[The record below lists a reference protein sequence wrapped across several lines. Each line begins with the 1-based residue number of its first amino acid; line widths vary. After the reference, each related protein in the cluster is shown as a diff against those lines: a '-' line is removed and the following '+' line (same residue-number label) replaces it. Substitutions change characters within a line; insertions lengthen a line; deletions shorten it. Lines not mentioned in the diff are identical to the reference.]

1 MSREKDSIKNT
12 AERLG
17 IKTLKTEQR
26 EVVARILER
35 KDALAIFPVGF
46 GKSAIIQ
53 IPALLESEHPT
64 VVFEPTISLMVDQV
78 RALKSKGIKA
88 EYLSSRNKDEHA
100 EIYAAYASGDITVLY
115 VAPER
120 LKSSKFHA
128 AIHANP
134 PWLVAVDEAH
144 CVLEWGR
151 SFRPDYLYIGDFID
165 GMENRPTVLALT
177 ATAPTE
183 YRNQI
188 ASLLHMRRAIVYTA
202 SLARPNLILT
212 RERIQN
218 RSSKSRFRHVATLL
232 GKYMKAGR
240 AIIYCATKNETD
252 MCFNYLAKHH
262 KSEVVACHS
271 FMKEEERAENE
282 TKFITGECRIM
293 VATTAFGM
301 GIDVPD
307 IRLIVHTSLPISPIG
322 YYQEIGRAGRD
333 GGISRCILLYHPEDT
348 KKFDPIVESEKR
360 DDVKEQLRRG
370 IEDMLHIAQGN
381 QCIMQAL
388 LTHLDD
394 KDPRPCGRCSV
405 CQGKRQGKSPVGK
418 IKRIDVG
425 IDTFEVSINKLGY
438 AQVQKFRK
446 HLDELDKQQGAY
458 HEPEQKGV
466 TIQYMSKALASRG
479 LNRIRTHQSEK
490 TSNIQCAVNPT
501 TLVQGEFQPP
511 KLYDPTKEII
521 TDRLAFSVL
530 DILRE
535 YRLEDVAGHEITER
549 DLRPSQ
555 IDVTR
560 NLWFDDDVNFST
572 IIKLFYKSKVPN
584 NFKRDKEKM
593 QSDKGQ
599 YFCIIADGYATIK
612 AYDKIA
618 HLRSKGQLP
627 PKLEGKHILRLEV
640 SMKRDCFV
648 QKLKCRREDSL
659 DQMLTAAY
667 QNAGKIIDDYL
678 LKLFPCDADH
688 YRYTDTVRIVE
699 RKVKKDAKKR
709 ENVASP

>member
-1 MSREKDSIKNT
+1 MSREKDEIAIT
-12 AERLG
+12 AEKLG
-17 IKTLKTEQR
+17 IRKLKPEQR
-26 EVVARILER
+26 EVISRVLGR

-64 VVFEPTISLMVDQV
+64 IVFEPTISLMGNQV
-78 RALKSKGIKA
+78 QALKAKGIRA

-100 EIYAAYASGDITVLY
+100 EIYAAYASGDVTVLY
-115 VAPER
+115 IAPER
-120 LKSSKFHA
+120 LKSSEFHA
-128 AIHANP
+128 AIRANP

-151 SFRPDYLYIGDFID
+151 SFRPDYRHIGAFID

-177 ATAPTE
+177 ATAPAE
-183 YRNQI
+183 YRIQI
-188 ASLLHMRRAIVYTA
+188 ARLLHMRRANVYTT

-212 RERIQN
+212 RERMQN
-218 RSSKSRFRHVATLL
+218 CSLESRFQHIVTLL
-232 GKYMKAGR
+232 RKYTQAGR
-240 AIIYCATKNETD
+240 AIIYCATQNDTD
-252 MCFNYLAKHH
+252 KCFNYLAKHH

-282 TKFITGECRIM
+282 MLFISGERRIM

-307 IRLIVHTSLPISPIG
+307 IRLIIHASLPISPIG

-333 GGISRCILLYHPEDT
+333 GGISRCILLYRPEDT
-348 KKFDPIVESEKR
+348 KKFDPIIESEER

-446 HLDELDKQQGAY
+446 HLEELDKQQGAY

-479 LNRIRTHQSEK
+479 LNRIRTHQSDK

-501 TLVQGEFQPP
+501 TLIQGEFQPP

-535 YRLEDVAGHEITER
+535 YQLEDVAGHEITES

-560 NLWFDDDVNFST
+560 NLWFDDNVNFST
-572 IIKLFYKSKVPN
+572 IINLS
-584 NFKRDKEKM
+584 
-593 QSDKGQ
+593 
-599 YFCIIADGYATIK
+599 
-612 AYDKIA
+612 
-618 HLRSKGQLP
+618 
-627 PKLEGKHILRLEV
+627 
-640 SMKRDCFV
+640 
-648 QKLKCRREDSL
+648 
-659 DQMLTAAY
+659 
-667 QNAGKIIDDYL
+667 
-678 LKLFPCDADH
+678 
-688 YRYTDTVRIVE
+688 
-699 RKVKKDAKKR
+699 
-709 ENVASP
+709 